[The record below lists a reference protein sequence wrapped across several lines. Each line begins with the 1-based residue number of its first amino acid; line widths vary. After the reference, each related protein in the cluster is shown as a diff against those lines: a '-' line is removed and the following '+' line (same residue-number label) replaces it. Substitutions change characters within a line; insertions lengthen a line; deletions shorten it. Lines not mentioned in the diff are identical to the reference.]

1 MERNVDNIGP
11 LVVLWSLM
19 PTVVAGVGFLVAFV
33 GLSVC
38 QFFPTWYLKN
48 CCNYDYQTWHRDV
61 PLWVLSSVDPF
72 ILESKGQRSRLWGTK
87 NSAAVGFLHFC
98 ECWLFLVLMVSGVQ
112 IYKRGRVTHWVDGRD
127 PNRSNWL
134 RYINCAS
141 SVESQNMTAFQ
152 TGGDIYYRTVQA
164 IRPNTELLVWYGDDY
179 AMELGLISVSFSRSL
194 DVITLCKM
202 SPVSCCLFSLCSCFC
217 FVYYIFYIQLTLLN
231 NIRM

>member
-1 MERNVDNIGP
+1 
-11 LVVLWSLM
+11 M

-98 ECWLFLVLMVSGVQ
+98 
-112 IYKRGRVTHWVDGRD
+112 
-127 PNRSNWL
+127 
-134 RYINCAS
+134 
-141 SVESQNMTAFQ
+141 
-152 TGGDIYYRTVQA
+152 
-164 IRPNTELLVWYGDDY
+164 
-179 AMELGLISVSFSRSL
+179 
-194 DVITLCKM
+194 
-202 SPVSCCLFSLCSCFC
+202 
-217 FVYYIFYIQLTLLN
+217 
-231 NIRM
+231 